1 MRTIIPGPPGTGK
14 TYKLINTYLN
24 QEIKNGVNP
33 SKMVYITFSKAA
45 TTEAEKR
52 IEEKFP
58 AVNLLYIS
66 TMHSMGA
73 RELKIDTK
81 KYLLEGRKWKS
92 FKNYSLICRD
102 MSFET
107 RTGPNGIP
115 QYQNNHM
122 KIIDYSRSKKLSIQ
136 EAAIELD
143 LHEYLDLWLTEQIH
157 KDLET
162 YKEGTGMIEYSDM
175 IKKFIE
181 KDKCPNLEVVFLD
194 EAQDLSPLQW
204 DMFFYIESR
213 CKRSYIA
220 GDDDQTIY
228 TFQGA
233 DPSIFINLKGNKDP
247 LIKSRRVPRLIHEK
261 AVSILNNIQNRME
274 KKWEPRDEEG
284 RIVENCH
291 LEDIDFSKGRWMILT
306 RTNKMLEPISEHLYS
321 LNFRFD
327 SKVNNLLP
335 PDLLEAYRIWE
346 RLNNGAT
353 VSGKEA
359 EKVYEYLNYNKG
371 HVKHGFSSGNSLV
384 DINSVD
390 IDRLKLD
397 HGLLVTGSWEQL
409 HIPEESKIYIKGL
422 LRDGDDLTKDARIKL
437 STIHGVKGEEC
448 DNVVLFT
455 DIENIIY
462 ESANKD
468 PDTEHRIF
476 FVGVTR
482 AKETLYI
489 MEPTSDYQYNIGD
502 PIL

>member
-14 TYKLINTYLN
+14 TYKLINTYLD

-33 SKMVYITFSKAA
+33 SKIAYITFSRAA
-45 TTEAEKR
+45 TLEAEKR
-52 IEEKFP
+52 IEDKFP
-58 AVNLLYIS
+58 KLNFEYVS
-66 TMHSMGA
+66 TMHAMGRQA
-73 RELKIDTK
+73 LEIDTK
-81 KYLLEGRKWKS
+81 TRLLKGSKWKS
-92 FKNYSLICRD
+92 FKNFSQVCRD

-107 RTGPNGIP
+107 KISPNGIP

-122 KIIDYSRSKKLSIQ
+122 KIIDYSRSKKITLID
-136 EAAIELD
+136 AAVELD
-143 LHEYLDLWLTEQIH
+143 LHEYVDVDLTFQINQ
-157 KDLET
+157 DLES
-162 YKEGTGMIEYSDM
+162 YKDHTGMVEYCDM
-175 IKKFIE
+175 ITKFVE
-181 KDKCPNLEVVFLD
+181 KDKCPNLQVVFLD

-213 CKRSYIA
+213 CERSYIA

-233 DPSIFINLKGNKDP
+233 DPSIFINLEGKKDS

-284 RIVENCH
+284 KIIENCY
-291 LEDIDFSKGRWMILT
+291 LENLDFSTEKWMILT
-306 RTNKMLEPISEHLYS
+306 RTNKMLEPIAEHLSS

-327 SKVNNLLP
+327 SKVNNILP
-335 PDLLEAYRIWE
+335 KELIEAYRVWD
-346 RLNNGAT
+346 RLNKGAT
-353 VSGKEA
+353 VSGEEA
-359 EKVYEYLNYNKG
+359 QKVYEYLNYNKG
-371 HVKHGFSSGNSLV
+371 HVKHGFASGNSLAN
-384 DINSVD
+384 ISSVD
-390 IDRLKLD
+390 LDKLKSD

-409 HIPEESKIYIKGL
+409 HIPEESIIYIKSL
-422 LRDGDDLTKDARIKL
+422 LREGDDLMKDARIKL

-448 DNVVLFT
+448 DNVVLYT

-462 ESANKD
+462 ESARRD

-482 AKETLYI
+482 AKENLYL
-489 MEPTSDYQYNIGD
+489 MQPTSDYQYNIGD
-502 PIL
+502 PI